1 MSVATLGPHV
11 TVMAAHLNKQSHD
24 ADEKLLYIL
33 GQDIVSKD
41 LLDLNDGCL
50 CTDHTDLRWTLD
62 RAVCHK
68 SC

>member
-1 MSVATLGPHV
+1 
-11 TVMAAHLNKQSHD
+11 MAAHLNKQSHD
-24 ADEKLLYIL
+24 AGEKLLYFL

-50 CTDHTDLRWTLD
+50 CADHTDLRWTLD
-62 RAVCHK
+62 RAVLHK